1 MQILGYLLRPGTQ
14 NLFAGTAS
22 LQYQISCLSFTAGK
36 NLSVL
41 PEPDSIYRLNTGSY
55 GITVTR

>member
-1 MQILGYLLRPGTQ
+1 MQVLRYLLRPGTQ

-22 LQYQISCLSFTAGK
+22 LQYQIPCLSFSARK
-36 NLSVL
+36 YLAVS